1 MIYGIYKYN
10 EIFMYNVVGGMIE
23 LYPGGVNKSK
33 DNATQQNKQEHNLWM
48 CYSK

>member
-23 LYPGGVNKSK
+23 LYPGG
-33 DNATQQNKQEHNLWM
+33 KQVQSPCHTVE
-48 CYSK
+48 

>member
-23 LYPGGVNKSK
+23 LYSGGVNKSK
-33 DNATQQNKQEHNLWM
+33 DHATQ
-48 CYSK
+48 